1 MMKKILV
8 LMICAALCLSLIPA
22 ASADGVILW
31 ERLDTGDVI
40 AMTRQPTE
48 EELKNL
54 KLHTHSYGDWVVI
67 TQASCSEAGLRYR
80 ICSKCGYKDTE
91 TIGKTEHS
99 FMWIVTVREATCTS
113 EGYGY
118 QKCARCGYMQEY
130 VIPRVPHSYGGW
142 STVKETTDHSA
153 GIRQRSCYVCGFIQS
168 ESFDPPGTLRR
179 GSQGSSVREMQALL
193 SQQGYLA
200 SGYVDGDFGYYTE
213 KAVMDFQ
220 KAINITADGVAWP
233 QTLNLLHHKFGEWK
247 VVREPDYYSVA
258 LLERVCEDCG
268 YKESKEIGVMLQLG
282 DYNENVKT
290 LQKRLNALG
299 YDVGYPDGLFGD
311 GTKRAV
317 KNYEKAQ
324 GFEEDG
330 IVWPGVWT
338 ALFPEDLSDLPAKT
352 EKN

>member
-213 KAVMDFQ
+213 KAVMDCQ

-233 QTLNLLHHKFGEWK
+233 QTLNLLHHKFG
-247 VVREPDYYSVA
+247 
-258 LLERVCEDCG
+258 L
-268 YKESKEIGVMLQLG
+268 I
-282 DYNENVKT
+282 
-290 LQKRLNALG
+290 
-299 YDVGYPDGLFGD
+299 LF
-311 GTKRAV
+311 
-317 KNYEKAQ
+317 Q
-324 GFEEDG
+324 M
-330 IVWPGVWT
+330 
-338 ALFPEDLSDLPAKT
+338 
-352 EKN
+352 